1 MSDKQNVEQIK
12 PKVIDPNYDDP
23 NQYSLDQLI
32 NIIRLMRT
40 ETLSSKTKE
49 ELNKLKGGLEEV
61 KILDH
66 LRHLI
71 VTEANDDGSL
81 KLTDDLKQ
89 TLGKM
94 ALPGNENLLQILSDI
109 GFEFKTQYNKDKL
122 ASFFQALDA
131 KDAQNFNDKLKEI
144 GVEEGQ
150 DPTQEQLD
158 QINYKS
164 LRETL
169 AEVGI
174 TDDLKGIDDALQEKL
189 LDFVI
194 LPENGD
200 IRKLLHEN
208 GILVLAKEE
217 FTKPEK
223 DELIDAIRS
232 VVEQK
237 QMFNDMAFQTMT
249 RLESEMDQ
257 TYQYLLSSTKT
268 IHEAIIRHARG
279 IKGGG

>member
-1 MSDKQNVEQIK
+1 MSQNQNVEQVK
-12 PKVIDPNYDDP
+12 PKIIDPNYDDP

-40 ETLSSKTKE
+40 DTLSNKTKD
-49 ELNKLKGGLEEV
+49 ELKKLKGGLEEV

-89 TLGKM
+89 TLAKM
-94 ALPGNENLLQILSDI
+94 ALPGNENLLEILHDI
-109 GFEFKTQYNKDKL
+109 GFEYKTKYDKSNL
-122 ASFFQALDA
+122 ANFFQAIDA
-131 KDAQNFNDKLKEI
+131 QDAQNIKDKLKEI

-150 DPTQEQLD
+150 DPTPEQLD

-169 AEVGI
+169 AEMGF
-174 TDDLKGIDDALQEKL
+174 TNDLKSIDDGLQEKL
-189 LDFVI
+189 LDFVMI
-194 LPENGD
+194 PENGD
-200 IRKLLHEN
+200 VRKLLYDN
-208 GILVLAKEE
+208 NILVLAKEE
-217 FTKPEK
+217 FTKAEK

-268 IHEAIIRHARG
+268 IHEALIRNARG